1 MSKRKINS
9 RALRQLADDLFR
21 RVAGDDEFPEGER
34 ADFVTSLVRQWITYD
49 GNATLFLGDRQ
60 VYLVLGRTPLGNP
73 CVVPEPGLSGWVR
86 ELTEDWKVS
95 PDDIPDI
102 LGQLNLGQSA
112 EAVNGEGIPLR
123 LWVDPKE
130 RGRGV
135 EPLVKEDIPP
145 GAVRDYRK
153 IAASELLRHFGAELG
168 PEETDELACSM
179 ASQWQQFDGHACLFI
194 DGYTQFHFKLTELGN
209 GGCKLDTSELRIN
222 LDAALLSF
230 GFTPD
235 VFPEVIARLNLG
247 QQIEFRDRQGV
258 RFRLWHDPKA
268 RRLCHQPLD
277 PVRSEPMV
285 VCPPFLCPKC
295 TAVLLPWRSDQ
306 RKQSC
311 PICGHTVSLS

>member
-1 MSKRKINS
+1 MGKRKFNS
-9 RALRQLADDLFR
+9 RALRQLAEELFR
-21 RVAGDDEFPEGER
+21 RVAGDEEFPDDER

-73 CVVPEPGLSGWVR
+73 CVVPEPGLHGWVR
-86 ELTEDWKVS
+86 ELTGDWKVS

-102 LGQLNLGQSA
+102 LDQLNLGQSA
-112 EAVNGEGIPLR
+112 EVVNGDGIPLR
-123 LWVDPKE
+123 LWVNPRE

-135 EPLVKEDIPP
+135 EPLVQEDIPP
-145 GAVRDYRK
+145 GTKRDYRK
-153 IAASELLRHFGAELG
+153 IAASELVRHFGGELG
-168 PEETDELACSM
+168 SEELDELACSV

-194 DGYTQFHFKLTELGN
+194 DGHEQFHFRITEHGGGSKLVTRQ
-209 GGCKLDTSELRIN
+209 LRID
-222 LDAALLSF
+222 LDSALSSF

-258 RFRLWHDPKA
+258 HYRLWHDPKA

-277 PVRSEPMV
+277 PVPPAPVASL
-285 VCPPFLCPKC
+285 PPFVCPKC
-295 TAVLLPWRSDQ
+295 TAVLRPWRESEAQ
-306 RKQSC
+306 QTC
-311 PICGHTVSLS
+311 PLCGHTTSLS